1 MISFANQGK
10 AEVDMESC
18 PPAPRDRG
26 HPCLQPQ
33 HNTSCGSS
41 TQIITNIVDPFV
53 LFNNSYTMYLTTP
66 IHPYIVT
73 L

>member
-10 AEVDMESC
+10 AQVETVS
-18 PPAPRDRG
+18 PPPEPRDRG
-26 HPCLQPQ
+26 HPCFQLQT
-33 HNTSCGSS
+33 HTSCGKRS
-41 TQIITNIVDPFV
+41 QKITNIVDPFV